1 MGWYPFAI
9 TNRSGGIVR
18 KCQKKTELNLVLVIP
33 STVLFFLKMRIRL
46 GTGFKRTLLIY
57 VIKKVF
63 IIDLS

>member
-18 KCQKKTELNLVLVIP
+18 KCQKNGAELGVGY
-33 STVLFFLKMRIRL
+33 SKYCFFLKMRIRL
-46 GTGFKRTLLIY
+46 GTGFKRTLLIH

>member
-18 KCQKKTELNLVLVIP
+18 KCQKKNGAELGVGY
-33 STVLFFLKMRIRL
+33 SKYSFFLKMLIRL
-46 GTGFKRTLLIY
+46 GTVFKCTLLIY